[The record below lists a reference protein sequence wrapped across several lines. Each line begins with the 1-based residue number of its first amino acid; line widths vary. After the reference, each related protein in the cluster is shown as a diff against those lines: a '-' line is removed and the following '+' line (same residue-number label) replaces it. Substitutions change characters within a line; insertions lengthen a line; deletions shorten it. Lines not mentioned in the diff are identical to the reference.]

1 MPRLVVFSR
10 NSLDFIVCVLICS
23 VYQEEQREQSQRGF
37 FDSRTKKS
45 TAEDGS
51 APLIVE
57 DDVYPLAV
65 ITTMSFLALALSG
78 GIRL

>member
-1 MPRLVVFSR
+1 MF
-10 NSLDFIVCVLICS
+10 
-23 VYQEEQREQSQRGF
+23 QEEQREQSQRGF

-45 TAEDGS
+45 KAEDGA

-65 ITTMSFLALALSG
+65 VTTISFLALALSG
-78 GIRL
+78 GIQL